1 MYTILEKFDSC
12 LRAADEGV
20 GRMGPLL
27 FIAAIVAIALVFGD
41 DIISAF
47 RQH

>member
-1 MYTILEKFDSC
+1 MHALLERLDRY

-20 GRMGPLL
+20 GRMGPLI
-27 FIAAIVAIALVFGD
+27 FISALVAIALVFGD

>member
-1 MYTILEKFDSC
+1 MYTLMERLDHY
-12 LRAADEGV
+12 LHAADEGV

-27 FIAAIVAIALVFGD
+27 FIAALVAIALVFGD